1 MLESRSYVAN
11 MCYFC
16 GTMEETETPHQ
27 LHVLIPAELHR
38 RVKVMA
44 AQQRRSVT
52 AETQLALEERV
63 ERFEAGQN
71 QLSEESEQLPEVLS

>member
-1 MLESRSYVAN
+1 

-16 GTMEETETPHQ
+16 GTMEETETQHQ
-27 LHVLIPAELHR
+27 LHVLIPADLHQ

-44 AQQRRSVT
+44 AHQRRSVT

-63 ERFEAGQN
+63 ERFEAD
-71 QLSEESEQLPEVLS
+71 LDRLLPGKAPKHPELFS

>member
-1 MLESRSYVAN
+1 

-16 GTMEETETPHQ
+16 GTMEETETQHQ
-27 LHVLIPAELHR
+27 LHVLIPARLHQ

-63 ERFEAGQN
+63 ERFEAERERRG
-71 QLSEESEQLPEVLS
+71 LGEAPSIGGLVS